1 MSLQT
6 SEKFLQ
12 EIVSTV
18 ASSIELAEVLPA
30 VVRLVSDASGVH
42 GCFVYL
48 VEDERL
54 VMRAAS
60 PPYEPQ
66 VGKVA
71 FERGES
77 LAWWAAEHGEPAF
90 IRENA
95 LADPRVKYVPELEED
110 RYQSLLA
117 VPVVSRSGDAI
128 GAITAHTEAPREFT
142 DDEVDFIVTS
152 ASLVASAIENARQYE
167 ETRARVAELEQL
179 TELAEAIA
187 RAEAL
192 DELLQTVATDARPLL
207 GARAC
212 HVYLLDAARE
222 ELDLKSSDPDPGS
235 ARQALGLAELGPELA
250 RGGRSSR
257 LAIPLVAAGELIG
270 LLVAEG
276 STRVEL
282 GRAVA
287 SQVAVGVKKVQVIEQ
302 LTEKNLIKDFFEE
315 LAAGRLRGD
324 LEGRAAR
331 LGCDLDQPHVVLVAE
346 PWSEAL
352 SRALRS
358 AAPGSLFDHR
368 EDSLR
373 ALVSLSG
380 MSSDSFLERLRRA
393 HGELEEPVSVGV
405 SSVCRGEASYADGFA
420 EARQALVGTAVISG
434 TPSVLAYD
442 DLGAYKYLLRV
453 AVDGGIRDATV
464 DAVAKIA
471 DYDSQRGAQLLG
483 TLEEFLRRH
492 GSISATSEALYVHP
506 NTLRQRLRRIGE
518 LSGLN
523 LRRDDWLA
531 IEIAVK
537 MVKLQ
542 AALGAA
548 AKTHT

>member
-18 ASSIELAEVLPA
+18 ASSLELAEVLPA
-30 VVRLVSDASGVH
+30 VVRLMSDASGVH

-48 VEDERL
+48 VEGDEL

-60 PPYEPQ
+60 PPYERQ
-66 VGKVA
+66 AGRVRFA
-71 FERGES
+71 RGES
-77 LAWWAAEHGEPAF
+77 LAWWAVERGEPAF
-90 IRENA
+90 IRDNA
-95 LADPRVKYVPELEED
+95 LADPRVKYVPELEEE
-110 RYQSLLA
+110 RYQSLIA
-117 VPVVSRSGDAI
+117 VPILGRAGEPV

-142 DDEVDFIVTS
+142 DSEVDFIVTS
-152 ASLVASAIENARQYE
+152 ASLVANAIENARLYE
-167 ETRARVAELEQL
+167 ETRLRVTELEQL

-192 DELLQTVATDARPLL
+192 DELLETVAAGARPLL

-212 HVYLLDAARE
+212 HVYLLDPGRE
-222 ELDLKSSDPDPGS
+222 ELDRVASDPEPGN
-235 ARQALGLAELGPELA
+235 ARQTLGLAELGPELA
-250 RGGRSSR
+250 RGGRSTR
-257 LAIPLVAAGELIG
+257 LAVPLVAAEELIG

-276 STRVEL
+276 STRVDL

-287 SQVAVGVKKVQVIEQ
+287 SQVAVGIKKVQLIEQ

-315 LAAGRLRGD
+315 LSGGRSRGD

-346 PWSEAL
+346 PWSDAL
-352 SRALRS
+352 ARALRL
-358 AAPGSLFDHR
+358 AAPGSVFDHR

-373 ALVSLSG
+373 ALVRLTGS
-380 MSSDSFLERLRRA
+380 SSDAFLERLRRI
-393 HGELEEPVSVGV
+393 HGELAEPVSVGV
-405 SSVCRGEASYADGFA
+405 SSVCQGEATFADGFA
-420 EARQALVGTAVISG
+420 EAQQALVGTVLLSG
-434 TPSVLAYD
+434 APTVLAYD

-464 DAVAKIA
+464 DAVAKLA
-471 DYDSQRGAQLLG
+471 EYDAQRGAQLLT

-518 LSGLN
+518 LSGLD
-523 LRRDDWLA
+523 LRRDEWLA

-542 AALGAA
+542 QALGAA
-548 AKTHT
+548 KPHT